1 MHKIDTITNNRQE
14 VIIFLV
20 EDDPGHARLIKKNLR
35 RSNIMN
41 KIIVAENG
49 RKALDYL
56 FCEGE
61 YAGNER
67 HPLLVLL
74 DLNLPVLDGY
84 QVLKRMKEDERTRR
98 IPVIILTTTDDSR
111 EVSRCYDLGCS
122 LGAASLAM
130 AEGARDLDCRI
141 IGIDNAPEMLARA
154 RRLVDGHPIDLVCAD
169 VREFP
174 IVDASM
180 VVLNFTLQFLDRDQ
194 RQTLINQIAAGMRTG
209 GILII
214 SEKICF
220 EDEQEQADQTVWHH
234 DFKRTQGYSELEIA
248 QKRNALEDV
257 LRPETEAAHFKRMEL
272 AGLTRPRR
280 WFQCFSFAS
289 YIAFK

>member
-1 MHKIDTITNNRQE
+1 MSDEKD
-14 VIIFLV
+14 
-20 EDDPGHARLIKKNLR
+20 NLFAKSR
-35 RSNIMN
+35 
-41 KIIVAENG
+41 A
-49 RKALDYL
+49 
-56 FCEGE
+56 
-61 YAGNER
+61 
-67 HPLLVLL
+67 
-74 DLNLPVLDGY
+74 
-84 QVLKRMKEDERTRR
+84 
-98 IPVIILTTTDDSR
+98 LTTGFRFDEQVVKVFPDMIARSVPGYELVVPMIGMLARRYAQPDSKI
-111 EVSRCYDLGCS
+111 YDLGCS

-130 AEGARDLDCRI
+130 S
-141 IGIDNAPEMLARA
+141 LAVR
-154 RRLVDGHPIDLVCAD
+154 VDGTEIIAVDNSEAMVKRCKKRVSDNNGTVPID
-169 VREFP
+169 VRLQNMLDTQIEN
-174 IVDASM
+174 ASV

-220 EDEQEQADQTVWHH
+220 EDEQEQADQTAWHH

-257 LRPETEAAHFKRMEL
+257 LRPETEAAHFKRMEM
-272 AGLTRPRR
+272 AGLSRPRR